1 MIYPYISNQ
10 FIFGGN
16 MEKLII
22 TAALTGA
29 EVTRE
34 QQPNLPLTPEEIAE
48 AAYQCYIAGAS
59 IVHVHARDNEG
70 KPTQNYEVYKTIKE
84 KIAEKCNII
93 FQPSTGGAVWH
104 TAEER
109 MQPIELSP
117 EMATLSTGTT
127 NFGPEVFMNSEE
139 YIIKFA
145 ERMKEM
151 GVKPEIECFERGMI
165 HNAVKYS
172 KMGILKTPLHFDF
185 VLGVPGASP
194 GEARDLLYMLDS
206 IPEGSTW
213 TVAGIGK
220 YEMPLAAL
228 AITLGGHVRVGF
240 EDNVYY
246 SKGVLAS
253 SNAQLV
259 ERVVRI
265 ANELGREIASPD
277 EARKILGL

>member
-1 MIYPYISNQ
+1 
-10 FIFGGN
+10 

-34 QQPNLPLTPEEIAE
+34 LQPNLPLTPDEIAE
-48 AAYQCYIAGAS
+48 AAYQCYLTGAS
-59 IVHVHARDNEG
+59 VVHVHARDAEG
-70 KPTQNYEVYKTIKE
+70 KPTQDYETYKVIKE

-104 TAEER
+104 SAEER

-127 NFGPEVFMNSEE
+127 NFGHDVFINTEE

-145 ERMKEM
+145 NRIKEL

-165 HNAVKYS
+165 NTALNLAK
-172 KMGILKTPLHFDF
+172 KGIINYPIHFDF
-185 VLGVPGASP
+185 VLGVPGACP
-194 GEARDLLYMLDS
+194 GEVRDLLHMIGS
-206 IPEGSTW
+206 IPKDSTW
-213 TVAGIGK
+213 TVAGIGR
-220 YEMPLAAL
+220 YEIPLATV
-228 AITLGGHVRVGF
+228 AIIEGGHVRVGF
-240 EDNVYY
+240 EDNIFV
-246 SKGVLAS
+246 SKGVLAK

-259 ERVVRI
+259 GKVVRL
-265 ANELGREIASPD
+265 AKELGREIATPD
-277 EARKILGL
+277 EARKILGINK